1 MLRKLATALLATVV
15 MTGYCIADDVA
26 PGETSGQIKT
36 LVGDLASP
44 DPEVRR
50 TASKKLTDMGT
61 PEVVEALVETAKVP
75 NAEAG
80 LSSVMIL
87 STIYSNS
94 TDAGVKQA
102 AEAGLKEVSKQDGPI
117 GRIAAR
123 RLDALKPAAGGP
135 LGPRGAGGFPP
146 RPGGAVG
153 VRTRVS
159 ITNGSRSIEIEE
171 GNRTVRFRDENGKDI
186 RVEVETKVD
195 GKLKVEKHEVA
206 DEAELKKKHPE
217 LAALF
222 EKYGKAVQMRAQGNI
237 PFIPP
242 NFAPNLPPNF
252 PQQIPAQRKQANT
265 SIETAL
271 DKLRELREQIDGDE
285 KLTDEQR
292 KAFEEQLDAVR
303 KELHAAQAALE

>member
-1 MLRKLATALLATVV
+1 MLRILAAAFLVTFV
-15 MTGYCIADDVA
+15 MTGPSRADDAVA
-26 PGETSGQIKT
+26 SAASDQINS
-36 LVGDLASP
+36 LVGDLSSP

-50 TASKKLTDMGT
+50 TASQKLTEMGSK
-61 PEVVEALVETAKVP
+61 EVVDALVETAKTP

-87 STIYSNS
+87 STICGKSENEE
-94 TDAGVKQA
+94 VKKA
-102 AEAGLKEVSKQDGPI
+102 AEAGLKEVSEQEGPI

-135 LGPRGAGGFPP
+135 LGPGGILP
-146 RPGGAVG
+146 RGGAMG
-153 VRTRVS
+153 VRVRVS
-159 ITNGSRSIEIEE
+159 VTNGARSIDIEE

-195 GKLKVEKHEVA
+195 GKLKVERHEVA

-242 NFAPNLPPNF
+242 NFPPNF
-252 PQQIPAQRKQANT
+252 PQQNPAQTKQANT
-265 SIETAL
+265 SIEAAL
-271 DKLRELREQIDGDE
+271 DKLRELKEQIEGDE

-292 KAFEEQLDAVR
+292 KAFEEQLDTVR